1 MEYYHE
7 PDPETMQAHLW
18 GLVWAWKRTSE
29 QDRHCP
35 L

>member
-18 GLVWAWKRTSE
+18 RLVWAWKRTSE